1 MACWI
6 SWKHSHWVRNDENI
20 TTSCKN
26 QNTTNFCIR
35 CCNMPHHAWPAVN
48 FFPASMFLYF
58 FHAFMFYVG
67 LLIVR
72 LCFMNDIV
80 LFIDWLYC
88 IDLFSCIGA
97 SVFNK
102 LTYLLTMCLITMA
115 ANISEWCCTVA
126 MWGERCWIHTHPFNG
141 PFPGLP
147 RWAGTRKVKPIWN
160 LPKQETVSGSGI
172 SWAICKSAPHSRQ
185 TTTPAPH
192 HSVFYRPDV
201 LPAAQPTAS
210 KHWRLQ
216 STEHCWILPANVWQ
230 VIEVAPFS
238 EKVYHHYSDN
248 NTSCETCLH

>member
-1 MACWI
+1 MLQHA
-6 SWKHSHWVRNDENI
+6 
-20 TTSCKN
+20 TSRF
-26 QNTTNFCIR
+26 T
-35 CCNMPHHAWPAVN
+35 CCELLSSFNV
-48 FFPASMFLYF
+48 FYF

-115 ANISEWCCTVA
+115 ANISVWCCTVA
-126 MWGERCWIHTHPFNG
+126 MWGERCWIHTHPFNC

-160 LPKQETVSGSGI
+160 LPKQETV
-172 SWAICKSAPHSRQ
+172 ASAGPYASLHLTPDRQ
-185 TTTPAPH
+185 PRQHPTTQFFTGRM
-192 HSVFYRPDV
+192 SF
-201 LPAAQPTAS
+201 LPPNQQRQNTEGFKALNTA
-210 KHWRLQ
+210 WYCPQ
-216 STEHCWILPANVWQ
+216 
-230 VIEVAPFS
+230 
-238 EKVYHHYSDN
+238 
-248 NTSCETCLH
+248 TCDKL